1 MQNAIIAALLAGG
14 AIIVPAPAAA
24 QTIAATGGIAVKP
37 IADARLRYEH
47 VDQDGLLRD
56 ADVVTARLRAGVE
69 LSSGSWSLLAE
80 GETTL
85 AISKRYN
92 SGLNGR
98 TQFPIVADP
107 ENVELNRFQIQ
118 YRGLRGAVV
127 TAGRQRINL
136 DDQRFVGSS
145 GWRDN
150 EQTFDAVRVEYGGLG
165 GFKAEMTYA
174 WSDRT
179 IWGIDG
185 VGARPRSIGGDNLF
199 ANLGHSTPYGTLTGF
214 AYLVDQNEASVF
226 GFRLSS
232 QTYGVRFAGSR
243 KLSANA
249 TLTYAA
255 SYARQSDYHR
265 NPNDYSA
272 TYLALEAGLDL
283 AAIKLRAGYELL
295 GAADGRPLTSVQTP
309 LATLHKFQGWA
320 DKFLTTP
327 PDGVRDLYAG
337 AGYGWKKVAGLDA
350 VNAEVTY
357 HRFASDRLSI
367 AYGSE
372 WDAAISAKRGRWTAT
387 AKLADYRA
395 KSFASDTRKIW
406 LMLEW
411 AY

>member
-1 MQNAIIAALLAGG
+1 MRVNNMQKAIIAALLAGG

-24 QTIAATGGIAVKP
+24 QTIAATDGIAVKP

-98 TQFPIVADP
+98 TQFPIVA
-107 ENVELNRFQIQ
+107 
-118 YRGLRGAVV
+118 
-127 TAGRQRINL
+127 
-136 DDQRFVGSS
+136 
-145 GWRDN
+145 
-150 EQTFDAVRVEYGGLG
+150 
-165 GFKAEMTYA
+165 
-174 WSDRT
+174 
-179 IWGIDG
+179 
-185 VGARPRSIGGDNLF
+185 
-199 ANLGHSTPYGTLTGF
+199 
-214 AYLVDQNEASVF
+214 
-226 GFRLSS
+226 
-232 QTYGVRFAGSR
+232 
-243 KLSANA
+243 
-249 TLTYAA
+249 
-255 SYARQSDYHR
+255 
-265 NPNDYSA
+265 
-272 TYLALEAGLDL
+272 
-283 AAIKLRAGYELL
+283 
-295 GAADGRPLTSVQTP
+295 
-309 LATLHKFQGWA
+309 
-320 DKFLTTP
+320 
-327 PDGVRDLYAG
+327 
-337 AGYGWKKVAGLDA
+337 GLDA

-395 KSFASDTRKIW
+395 DRFATDTRKFW
-406 LMLEW
+406 LQLDW